1 MGLRA
6 PPGATH
12 GRKFASRS
20 NISSATPV
28 ALPCFAPVASP
39 LTLSPPIAHQS
50 LPPRGAAVTLK
61 EALLARPMVNS
72 ILMPSATEA
81 ARIELKRYNTTI
93 PMGSLSIGVD
103 NIHHDVFLSPRFVH
117 APRDY
122 LFDLIL
128 QHH

>member
-20 NISSATPV
+20 NISAATPA
-28 ALPCFAPVASP
+28 ALPCSEPVASP

-72 ILMPSATEA
+72 ILMPTATQS

-93 PMGSLSIGVD
+93 PIGSLSIAVD
-103 NIHHDVFLSPRFVH
+103 DLHHDV
-117 APRDY
+117 
-122 LFDLIL
+122 
-128 QHH
+128 

>member
-20 NISSATPV
+20 NISAATPA
-28 ALPCFAPVASP
+28 ALPCFEPVASP

-81 ARIELKRYNTTI
+81 ARIELKRYNTTV

-103 NIHHDVFLSPRFVH
+103 NIPHHVFLTPTSAHP
-117 APRDY
+117 PPPY
-122 LFDLIL
+122 L
-128 QHH
+128 

>member
-20 NISSATPV
+20 NISAATPA
-28 ALPCFAPVASP
+28 ALPCFEPVASP

-81 ARIELKRYNTTI
+81 ARVDLNRSTAPI
-93 PMGSLSIGVD
+93 PIGWQSIRLD
-103 NIHHDVFLSPRFVH
+103 
-117 APRDY
+117 
-122 LFDLIL
+122 
-128 QHH
+128 